1 MGSGSELELA
11 LPVARLDPKAATID
25 LGASGPPLKLAFD
38 KLLSEALDGV
48 TAKAKRVTTTVADE
62 HSIPVQSRGKLMLVQ
77 VTPRSVLRR

>member
-25 LGASGPPLKLAFD
+25 SGASGSPLKLAFD

-48 TAKAKRVTTTVADE
+48 TAKAKRVTTTAADE
-62 HSIPVQSRGKLMLVQ
+62 HPIPVQSRGKLMLVQ